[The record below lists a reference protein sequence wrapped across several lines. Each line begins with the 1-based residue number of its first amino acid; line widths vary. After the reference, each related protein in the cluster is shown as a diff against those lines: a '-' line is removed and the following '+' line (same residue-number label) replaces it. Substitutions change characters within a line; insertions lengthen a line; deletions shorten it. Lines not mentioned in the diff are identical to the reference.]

1 MTEQGD
7 EEVLT
12 VQRHVIWPV
21 GLTPAQEVEHL
32 CRDGFNPVQV
42 QLLDA
47 LMESDDLQDADSLR
61 RQVGVACDVLRPTGK
76 PTGSRSRK
84 SVAFWG

>member
-7 EEVLT
+7 EEVLR

-21 GLTPAQEVEHL
+21 GLTPAQEVDHL
-32 CRDGFNPVQV
+32 CRDGFNPGQV
-42 QLLDA
+42 QLLNA
-47 LMESDDLQDADSLR
+47 LVESDDFQDADTLR
-61 RQVGVACDVLRPTGK
+61 RQVRVACDVLRPIGE

>member
-7 EEVLT
+7 EAVLT
-12 VQRHVIWPV
+12 AQRHVIWPV
-21 GLTPAQEVEHL
+21 GLTQAQDVEHL
-32 CRDGFNPVQV
+32 CRDGFNPDQV

-47 LMESDDLQDADSLR
+47 LMESDGFQDANALR
-61 RQVGVACDVLRPTGK
+61 RQVRVACDVLRPIGE